1 MASPINDVSTNH
13 SIDAQIHST
22 TDHPLMQRIL
32 SSAIPIIRRA
42 GEVARRIQRL
52 GNLKVVDKGVND
64 FQTAADRLAQACIV
78 RSLHR
83 SFPNLKIVA
92 EEDLDY
98 EHMDFAEAE
107 RELGISLLVNETDP
121 SPLSHK
127 LPSEL
132 EAIREEELIVFVDP
146 LDATTEYT
154 QAFTRNDPSLLHHV
168 TVLVGIA
175 YRGRALAGIVYEPF
189 GERSPSDTHA
199 VPARTGRLVWA
210 VVGLGAVGLDAA
222 HPEALFSPSDGRR
235 WREDPNLEAEELIV
249 TTTRSHLTPLMTA
262 NLKALNPSHVW
273 HVGGAGYKVFLSC
286 VFFRLHFLLCCR
298 LHPVSMIIIEHS
310 NSVFRL

>member
-1 MASPINDVSTNH
+1 MASPTNDFSTNH
-13 SIDAQIHST
+13 SIDAHLTTT
-22 TDHPLMQRIL
+22 TDHPVMLRIL

-52 GNLKVVDKGVND
+52 GNLHVVDKGVND

-107 RELGISLLVNETDP
+107 RELGISLIVNETDS

-132 EAIREEELIVFVDP
+132 EAIREE
-146 LDATTEYT
+146 
-154 QAFTRNDPSLLHHV
+154 
-168 TVLVGIA
+168 
-175 YRGRALAGIVYEPF
+175 
-189 GERSPSDTHA
+189 
-199 VPARTGRLVWA
+199 
-210 VVGLGAVGLDAA
+210 
-222 HPEALFSPSDGRR
+222 
-235 WREDPNLEAEELIV
+235 
-249 TTTRSHLTPLMTA
+249 
-262 NLKALNPSHVW
+262 
-273 HVGGAGYKVFLSC
+273 
-286 VFFRLHFLLCCR
+286 
-298 LHPVSMIIIEHS
+298 
-310 NSVFRL
+310 

>member
-1 MASPINDVSTNH
+1 M
-13 SIDAQIHST
+13 
-22 TDHPLMQRIL
+22 
-32 SSAIPIIRRA
+32 
-42 GEVARRIQRL
+42 
-52 GNLKVVDKGVND
+52 
-64 FQTAADRLAQACIV
+64 
-78 RSLHR
+78 
-83 SFPNLKIVA
+83 
-92 EEDLDY
+92 
-98 EHMDFAEAE
+98 
-107 RELGISLLVNETDP
+107 
-121 SPLSHK
+121 
-127 LPSEL
+127 
-132 EAIREEELIVFVDP
+132 FVDP

-222 HPEALFSPSDGRR
+222 HPDALFSPSDGHR
-235 WREDPNLEAEELIV
+235 WREDPKLEAEELVV

-273 HVGGAGYKVFLSC
+273 HVGGAGYKV
-286 VFFRLHFLLCCR
+286 
-298 LHPVSMIIIEHS
+298 
-310 NSVFRL
+310 SVFRRCVAFSSLFTYSSAAGSTQSLIIRHSIPVLRQYFNIISQDY